1 MSTIASGFSQAATAG
16 FGARGSV
23 IASAGQVRDRLD
35 QLTRQAASGRVA
47 DTYGGLGAAA
57 ATSLSLRPAITRIA
71 AWQANIDAVQGRME
85 VTQSS
90 LKQVSAI
97 AAAFR
102 ARTADLNGLS
112 EAMVDS
118 VAASARDALR
128 SVAGLLNARHGD
140 QYVFAGQDSAN
151 PPVPGAESILAS
163 GFFGDIAAA
172 VAGLGSS
179 GAAVTI
185 AATLATGGSNAAGVS
200 PFSASLSQPAGTLD
214 ALTAS
219 VPVGDGRSV
228 QVGVLASANADA
240 ASLGASTTGSYIRDI
255 MRGLATLGS
264 LSSAQINDAG
274 FAALVADVRTGLEG
288 AITALNVDAGVL
300 GNRQAAITEGRAR
313 LGETATA
320 LQGQVADVEDVDMAA
335 VLSRLSLTQTQ
346 LQASYQLL
354 AGLQGLSLTKFLPV
368 G

>member
-1 MSTIASGFSQAATAG
+1 MTAIASGFSLPATAG

-47 DTYGGLGAAA
+47 DTYGGLGAGA
-57 ATSLSLRPAITRIA
+57 ATSLSLRPAIARIA
-71 AWQANIDAVQGRME
+71 TWQANIDAVQGRMA

-90 LKQVSAI
+90 LEQISAI
-97 AAAFR
+97 AADFR

-112 EAMVDS
+112 AAMIDS
-118 VAASARDALR
+118 VAAGARDALR

-151 PPVPGAESILAS
+151 PPVPEAESILSS
-163 GFFGDIAAA
+163 GFFGEISAA
-172 VAGLGSS
+172 VAGLGNN
-179 GAAVTI
+179 GAAATI
-185 AATLATGGSNAAGVS
+185 AATLATAGSNAAGVS
-200 PFSASLSQPAGTLD
+200 PFSASLSQPAGALD
-214 ALTAS
+214 ALKAS
-219 VPVGDGRSV
+219 VPVGERRRV

-240 ASLGASTTGSYIRDI
+240 TSRGGSTTGSYIRDI

-264 LSSAQINDAG
+264 LSSAQMNDAG
-274 FAALVADVRTGLEG
+274 FAAVAGDVRTGLEG

-300 GNRQAAITEGRAR
+300 GNRQAAIVEARAR

-320 LQGQVADVEDVDMAA
+320 LQGQVANVEDVDMAE

-354 AGLQGLSLTKFLPV
+354 AGLQSLSLTKFLPV